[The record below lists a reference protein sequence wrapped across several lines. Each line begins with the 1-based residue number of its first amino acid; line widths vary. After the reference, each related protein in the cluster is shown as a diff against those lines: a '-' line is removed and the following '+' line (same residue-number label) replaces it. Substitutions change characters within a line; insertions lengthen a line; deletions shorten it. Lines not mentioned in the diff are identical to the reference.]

1 MSSEIS
7 IATLPAIK
15 EEYLAITIA
24 YALWDY
30 FMPIVFV
37 FGCIGNIMILYVSL
51 TVIKTKNKHLALFL
65 VLLAAIDILILI
77 NPYILYHWS
86 LKRRSYSQTLII
98 HYHIILCKFLSGFT
112 FTALRW
118 ENIILTGLSIER
130 LLVVVFNKSS
140 ISYIKIIVFMSTAFV
155 LNFLFD
161 LPNYIALTIDR
172 RGWCVYEW
180 GNYAWISKIWRLTDN
195 VLGFVFLIVLA
206 FINSAVIS
214 KILRYY
220 YMRKKMTS
228 STEAINMKPPSSTTI
243 LLVAN
248 VVMYMFCSLP
258 AKVYYQ
264 SLGQSIPRHV
274 IYKSQNYYNYR
285 LLWTCLLILQC
296 LNFVVNFYLNIIVSK
311 GFQKDTKKS
320 LLCFYKNRYKKTMPL
335 FRTIKQFRKC
345 VCKIKY
351 YYNWLNW
358 RGLHMATVKSL
369 YVLFV
374 YNMYLVISVEW
385 YYLKECLF
393 P

>member
-7 IATLPAIK
+7 IATLPATK
-15 EEYLAITIA
+15 EEYLAVTIA
-24 YALWDY
+24 YTLWDY

-37 FGCIGNIMILYVSL
+37 FGFIGNIMILHISL
-51 TVIKTKNKHLALFL
+51 TVIKTKNKNLALFL

-77 NPYILYHWS
+77 NPYILYHWFR
-86 LKRRSYSQTLII
+86 KRRSYTRQTTLLAQ
-98 HYHIILCKFLSGFT
+98 YHVILCKFLYGFT

-118 ENIILTGLSIER
+118 ESIILCGLSIER

-140 ISYIKIIVFMSTAFV
+140 ISYIKIIVFMSIAFV

-161 LPNYIALTIDR
+161 LPNYIALTINR

-206 FINSAVIS
+206 FINSAVIA

-248 VVMYMFCSLP
+248 VVMYMFCLLP

-264 SLGQSIPRHV
+264 SLGNSTPRHV

-285 LLWTCLLILQC
+285 LLWTCLLTLQC

-311 GFQKDTKKS
+311 GFRKDTKKS
-320 LLCFYKNRYKKTMPL
+320 LLCFYKNRYNKNNA
-335 FRTIKQFRKC
+335 TIS
-345 VCKIKY
+345 
-351 YYNWLNW
+351 
-358 RGLHMATVKSL
+358 TKSST
-369 YVLFV
+369 
-374 YNMYLVISVEW
+374 N
-385 YYLKECLF
+385 
-393 P
+393 